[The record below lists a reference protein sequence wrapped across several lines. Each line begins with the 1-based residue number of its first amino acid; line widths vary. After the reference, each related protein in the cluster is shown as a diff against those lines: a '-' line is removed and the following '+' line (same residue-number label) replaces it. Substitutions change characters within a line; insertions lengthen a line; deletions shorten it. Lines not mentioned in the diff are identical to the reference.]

1 MDNTLRIA
9 NVYNRKVIEK
19 YVITDLNELTLII
32 WILVKNKIYYEE
44 LVGLGLAKDYK
55 KIVSKYMPLI
65 QEENCKK
72 GELQKHSHIKVICN
86 GKLGLLQILSAYIYP
101 PDGSEIKYQ
110 GWSNTKIKF
119 VKLYIKYCQVL
130 AKLTL
135 IM

>member
-9 NVYNRKVIEK
+9 NVYNRKVVEK

-55 KIVSKYMPLI
+55 KIVLKYMPLI

-72 GELQKHSHIKVICN
+72 GELQETFTYKSH
-86 GKLGLLQILSAYIYP
+86 L
-101 PDGSEIKYQ
+101 
-110 GWSNTKIKF
+110 
-119 VKLYIKYCQVL
+119 
-130 AKLTL
+130 
-135 IM
+135 